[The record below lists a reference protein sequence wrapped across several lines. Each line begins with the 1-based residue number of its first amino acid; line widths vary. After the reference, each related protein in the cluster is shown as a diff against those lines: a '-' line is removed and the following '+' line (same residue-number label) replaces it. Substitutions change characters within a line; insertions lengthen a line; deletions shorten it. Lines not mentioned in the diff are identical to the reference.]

1 MQPYSPAFK
10 VVRNCSGEASILFLE
25 IFKHDDDK
33 DNNMFG
39 HLLDYTL
46 LVQNKTE
53 LCVDSLLL
61 LYAETFKHILF
72 G

>member
-1 MQPYSPAFK
+1 MQPCSPAFK

-25 IFKHDDDK
+25 FLSMMTKN
-33 DNNMFG
+33 NNMFG

-61 LYAETFKHILF
+61 LYAGTFKHTLF